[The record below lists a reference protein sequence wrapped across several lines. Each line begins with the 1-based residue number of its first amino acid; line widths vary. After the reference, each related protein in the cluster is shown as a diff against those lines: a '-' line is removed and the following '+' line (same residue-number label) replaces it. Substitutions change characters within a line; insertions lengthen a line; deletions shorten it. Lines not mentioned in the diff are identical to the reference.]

1 MSESPILV
9 EEGKGPSAVGLH
21 LEKILDELATL
32 RNLMER
38 LERSEADGKSLWTG
52 VETIQQAIKKTRGE
66 IATLKTQGVKGTQL
80 YRATDELDAVVGDT
94 ETATETILAA
104 AESIDEA
111 AGTLMRE
118 VADEHLKLVEG
129 IHDQAIRIFEACNF
143 QDIAGQRISK
153 VVALLHFIET
163 RVGSMAE
170 IWHGLEGVAG
180 LDEPSAPETA
190 GDESLLNG
198 PSLAGDA
205 GVVSQDDIDS
215 LFA

>member
-1 MSESPILV
+1 MSESQILV
-9 EEGKGPSAVGLH
+9 EEAKGQSAVGQH
-21 LEKILDELATL
+21 LEKILQELATL
-32 RNLMER
+32 RTLMER
-38 LERSEADGKSLWTG
+38 LERSEAEGKSLWTG
-52 VETIQQAIKKTRGE
+52 VETIQHAIKKTRSE

-94 ETATETILAA
+94 EAATETILAA

-111 AGTLMRE
+111 AGTLMR
-118 VADEHLKLVEG
+118 ALGGEHRKLVEA

-143 QDIAGQRISK
+143 QDITGQRISK
-153 VVALLHFIET
+153 VVALLQFIET

-180 LDEPSAPETA
+180 LDEPVAVESP

-198 PSLAGDA
+198 PALAGDG
-205 GVVSQDDIDS
+205 GVVSPHDIDS